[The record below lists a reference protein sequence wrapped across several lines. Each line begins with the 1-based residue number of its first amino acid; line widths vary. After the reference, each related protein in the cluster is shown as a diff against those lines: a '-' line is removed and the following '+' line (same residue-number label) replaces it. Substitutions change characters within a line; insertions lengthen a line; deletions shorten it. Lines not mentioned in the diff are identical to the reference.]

1 MFVFAKASSQSLLL
15 PCHAEFWSWSFAM
28 DSELCKPPGTVGNA
42 AEVQALVT
50 LNAVKS
56 WKEDNDIWKEVKE
69 EKYSPKPWPYQAS
82 LTAG

>member
-56 WKEDNDIWKEVKE
+56 
-69 EKYSPKPWPYQAS
+69 
-82 LTAG
+82 